1 MRVKDSVMHYR
12 LLTPLLA
19 LGLVACSNPTA
30 DFHAC
35 RYDSKKTV
43 LLVDLKRDLRVLGLG
58 EYDEEIEENLVLL
71 CMKARKWEWHPDK
84 AKNYSTLDPRSYSR
98 NNYYFVFTVW

>member
-1 MRVKDSVMHYR
+1 MRVKNNVMHYR
-12 LLTPLLA
+12 LLTPLIA

-43 LLVDLKRDLRVLGLG
+43 LLVDHKRDLRVLGLG

-84 AKNYSTLDPRSYSR
+84 AINYSALDPKSYFR
-98 NNYYFVFTVW
+98 F

>member
-1 MRVKDSVMHYR
+1 MFNR

-19 LGLVACSNPTA
+19 LSLAACSNPTT

-43 LLVDLKRDLRVLGLG
+43 LLVDLKRDLRALGLG
-58 EYDEEIEENLVLL
+58 EFEEEIEENLVLL
-71 CMKARKWEWHPDK
+71 CMKARKWVWHPDK
-84 AKNYSTLDPRSYSR
+84 AVNYSTLDPKSYR
-98 NNYYFVFTVW
+98 RY

>member
-1 MRVKDSVMHYR
+1 MLYR
-12 LLTPLLA
+12 YLTPLLS
-19 LGLVACSNPTA
+19 LLLVACSNPTA

-84 AKNYSTLDPRSYSR
+84 AKNYSTLDPKSYSR
-98 NNYYFVFTVW
+98 SNFPSIF

>member
-1 MRVKDSVMHYR
+1 MSCSTDSLPP
-12 LLTPLLA
+12 LLT

-43 LLVDLKRDLRVLGLG
+43 LLVDLKRDLRALGLG
-58 EYDEEIEENLVLL
+58 EFEEEIEENLVLL
-71 CMKARKWEWHPDK
+71 CMKARKWVWHPDK
-84 AKNYSTLDPRSYSR
+84 AINYSTMDPKSYFR
-98 NNYYFVFTVW
+98 Y

>member
-1 MRVKDSVMHYR
+1 MAQHSDMLCR

-19 LGLVACSNPTA
+19 LGFVACSNPTT

-35 RYDSKKTV
+35 RYESKKTV

-58 EYDEEIEENLVLL
+58 EFDEEIEENLVLL
-71 CMKARKWEWHPDK
+71 CMKSRKWVWHPDK
-84 AKNYSTLDPRSYSR
+84 AVNYSALDPKSYCR
-98 NNYYFVFTVW
+98 Y

>member
-1 MRVKDSVMHYR
+1 MLYR
-12 LLTPLLA
+12 LLIPLLG

-43 LLVDLKRDLRVLGLG
+43 LLVDLKRDFRVLGLG
-58 EYDEEIEENLVLL
+58 EFDEEIEENLILL
-71 CMKARKWEWHPDK
+71 CMEARQWVWHPDK
-84 AKNYSTLDPRSYSR
+84 AVNYSALDPKSYR
-98 NNYYFVFTVW
+98 RY

>member
-1 MRVKDSVMHYR
+1 MRVEDRAMHFR
-12 LLTPLLA
+12 FLIPLLA
-19 LGLVACSNPTA
+19 LLLAACSNPTA
-30 DFHAC
+30 DFHVC

-84 AKNYSTLDPRSYSR
+84 AKNYSTLDPSSYSR

>member
-1 MRVKDSVMHYR
+1 MRPQDSAMIYR
-12 LLTPLLA
+12 FLILLLA

-58 EYDEEIEENLVLL
+58 EYDEEVEENLVLL

-84 AKNYSTLDPRSYSR
+84 AKNYSTLDPKSYFR
-98 NNYYFVFTVW
+98 F

>member
-1 MRVKDSVMHYR
+1 MRVQDCGVHYK

-19 LGLVACSNPTA
+19 LLLVACSNPTT

-43 LLVDLKRDLRVLGLG
+43 LLVDLKRDFRALGLG

-71 CMKARKWEWHPDK
+71 CMKARKWVWHPDK
-84 AKNYSTLDPRSYSR
+84 AINYSALDPKSYFR
-98 NNYYFVFTVW
+98 F